1 MNIQIQQIIRDSVL
15 NIANMLL
22 TYQVEH
28 VYIILEIAHLLMHQS
43 YKMKVKKKEQYQLVL
58 HLVILIF
65 IYLIMD
71 KVYVLI
77 HVIMKM
83 KVFITIKLLEMI
95 QDVYKVVNK
104 IEFPILMI
112 KHNKQKVIN
121 VFQDVLN
128 NILNIEMNV

>member
-58 HLVILIF
+58 HLAILIF

-77 HVIMKM
+77 HVIMRM